1 MRHLTALFL
10 TLGLAGASAAPAWAE
25 APSTLPALVR
35 SALATHESVARA
47 ESEVRRAHSDVRLT
61 TAALLPRLEL
71 NGTYTRFGSA
81 QTVEFAPGETFV
93 ITPLTDWNYSVD
105 LRQTLF
111 YGLRDWRARTVA
123 RQLEDA
129 AELERLAAAGD
140 LTLQVSQAFYD
151 AVAAAQ
157 RQAVRRA
164 AVEQAKAQLQVARRR
179 FEVGEVAAVDV
190 AQLQA
195 RAAAERQQAV
205 EAAGAADLARR
216 RLARLAGVHE
226 LGELEPPGSIPVP
239 DGDVA
244 GLEAAALE
252 RRAELQALDQ
262 RLAAA
267 GLVITVEKG
276 AWLPELDV
284 HAQYYAQKA
293 EFPSK
298 DWSSVALT
306 LKVPVYDGGVTAAR
320 VAKAREDQV
329 QVELMQREVEKLVR
343 DQVDT
348 AAIGHRTAVAAL
360 DAAEERLAAAREAHR
375 QVERAYRVGE
385 ATATDLLVAT
395 TELTDAE
402 TAEIIAR
409 WQRELQAIA
418 LRRAVG
424 HPPLPDLDLA
434 TTTATPAPQGS

>member
-1 MRHLTALFL
+1 MRDVAALFL
-10 TLGLAGASAAPAWAE
+10 TLGLVAAAAPARGE
-25 APSTLPALVR
+25 SPSTLPELVR

-47 ESEVRRAHSDVRLT
+47 ESQVRRARADVRLT
-61 TAALLPRLEL
+61 TSALLPRLEL

-81 QTVEFAPGETFV
+81 QSVEFAPGESFV

-129 AELERLAAAGD
+129 AELERIAAAGD

-151 AVAAAQ
+151 AVAAEQ
-157 RQAVRRA
+157 RLEVRRA
-164 AVEQAKAQLQVARRR
+164 AVEQSEAQLNVARRR
-179 FEVGEVAAVDV
+179 FEVGEVAAADV
-190 AQLQA
+190 AQLRA

-205 EAAGAADLARR
+205 EAKGASELARR
-216 RLARLAGVHE
+216 RLARLAGVDG

-239 DGDVA
+239 EGDA
-244 GLEAAALE
+244 AALETAALE
-252 RRAELQALDQ
+252 RRAELRALGE
-262 RLAAA
+262 RLDAA
-267 GLVITVEKG
+267 GLVVTVEKG
-276 AWLPELDV
+276 AWLPTFDV

-293 EFPSK
+293 EFPSQ
-298 DWSSVALT
+298 DWSSVAFT

-329 QVELMQREVEKLVR
+329 EVDLMRREVEKLVR
-343 DQVDT
+343 DQVD
-348 AAIGHRTAVAAL
+348 AASISHRTAVAAL
-360 DAAEERLAAAREAHR
+360 AAARERLAAAQEAHR

-424 HPPLPDLDLA
+424 EPPLPDLDLA
-434 TTTATPAPQGS
+434 TATAAPTQQGS